1 MPMTEAQALKT
12 WCPHAIINHGHLVA
26 IGDAYADGK
35 QTMLAVVQLPTDH
48 DCVRPACV
56 ASHCQMWDWDN
67 RGGADRQYWEEEAVV
82 AFAKSSGLNAP
93 QPPAP
98 EPAGHRGLRRGRR

>member
-1 MPMTEAQALKT
+1 MPMTEAEALKT

-56 ASHCQMWDWDN
+56 GSHCQMWQFDN
-67 RGGADRQYWEEEAVV
+67 RGGVDQQHRAHEAVV
-82 AFAKSSGLNAP
+82 AFAQSSGLTAP
-93 QPPAP
+93 PPP
-98 EPAGHRGLRRGRR
+98 SIEHVGYCGLKRGAR